1 MKKRGLAWLLAFCMF
16 AGISGCGKQET
27 KQSETQKEMENAD
40 GAAQEDESPQLTIDG
55 EQSIEP
61 EPLLQ
66 EEKDMLRNGVNQ
78 FAYQL
83 YGHLESGE
91 NVFFSPYS
99 LCSALSLLNLGAGS
113 ETKEEL
119 ETMLGI
125 SDMDMWS
132 SAMQKYLATNW
143 SDETFV
149 LTGNSVWLQQ
159 GREWA
164 ENMESDFLKPAK
176 EFFESELYEA
186 DFWGNPQDAVARI
199 NGWAD
204 ENTNGMIPQVVSELP
219 PETIMI
225 LMNAVYFEGKWETP
239 FEEEGTH
246 EETFHGNNGDKRV
259 DMMHQYGEYYAYI
272 ESDGMKGIAIPYKDS
287 PLVMKIFIPDTSEN
301 PDGGD
306 IEALF
311 AALDDAEKEAL
322 LDSLDDADKKE
333 IDRLVIPKFTMEREI
348 EGLTEILRAMG
359 MKEAFEEM
367 ADFDKIAA
375 DLYVTQVLHKAKI
388 EVDEQG
394 TKAAA
399 VTVVEAAGCAM
410 VEEKIPV
417 VFEADRP
424 FVYVIQDTRTG
435 MILFMG
441 RVNSLE

>member
-1 MKKRGLAWLLAFCMF
+1 MKKNRLAWLLAICMF

-27 KQSETQKEMENAD
+27 EQSQIQKEMENMD
-40 GAAQEDESPQLTIDG
+40 GAAQENES
-55 EQSIEP
+55 
-61 EPLLQ
+61 LLLPV
-66 EEKDMLRNGVNQ
+66 EEEMLKNGVNQ

-83 YGHLESGE
+83 YGRLESGE

-113 ETKEEL
+113 ETKKEL
-119 ETMLGI
+119 EAMLGI
-125 SDMDMWS
+125 SDADAWS
-132 SAMQKYLATNW
+132 RAMREYLSTNW

-149 LTGNSVWLQQ
+149 LTANSVWMQQ

-164 ENMESDFLKPAK
+164 ADIEADFLNPAK
-176 EFFESELYEA
+176 EYFKSELYEA
-186 DFWGNPQDAVARI
+186 DFAGNPADAIVRI

-204 ENTNGMIPQVVSELP
+204 TNTNGMIPQVVSELH
-219 PETIMI
+219 PETAMI
-225 LMNAVYFEGKWETP
+225 LMNAVYFEGKWEIP
-239 FEEEGTH
+239 FEEESTH
-246 EETFHGNNGDKRV
+246 EETFHGNSGDKRV
-259 DMMHQYGEYYAYI
+259 EMMHQYGEYYAYI
-272 ESDGMKGIAIPYKDS
+272 ETDGMKGIAIPYKDS
-287 PLVMKIFIPDTSEN
+287 SLVMKIWIPDISKN

-311 AALDDAEKEAL
+311 AALTDAEKEAL
-322 LDSLDDADKKE
+322 LESLDDADKKE
-333 IDRLVIPKFTMEREI
+333 IDRLVIPKFTMEQEI
-348 EGLTEILRAMG
+348 GGLNEILQSMG
-359 MKEAFEEM
+359 MKEAFAET
-367 ADFDKIAA
+367 ADFDRIAE
-375 DLYVTQVLHKAKI
+375 DLYVSRVLHKAKI

-441 RVNSLE
+441 RVSNLE

>member
-1 MKKRGLAWLLAFCMF
+1 MKKKGLVWLLVICMLI
-16 AGISGCGKQET
+16 GISGCGKQET
-27 KQSETQKEMENAD
+27 KQGEIQKEMENAD
-40 GAAQEDESPQLTIDG
+40 GAA
-55 EQSIEP
+55 
-61 EPLLQ
+61 Q

-83 YGHLESGE
+83 YGYLESGE

-99 LCSALSLLNLGAGS
+99 LCSALSLLNLGAGA
-113 ETKEEL
+113 ETREEL

-125 SDMDMWS
+125 SDADAWS
-132 SAMQKYLATNW
+132 RAMQEYLATNW

-149 LTGNSVWLQQ
+149 LTANSIWLQQ
-159 GREWA
+159 GRDWA
-164 ENMESDFLKPAK
+164 ENIETDFLSPAE
-176 EFFESELYEA
+176 EFFKSELYEA
-186 DFWGNPQDAVARI
+186 DFQGNPADAIAKI

-204 ENTNGMIPQVVSELP
+204 ENTNGMIPQVISELP
-219 PETIMI
+219 PETAMI
-225 LMNAVYFEGKWETP
+225 LTNAVYFEGKWEIP
-239 FEEEGTH
+239 FEEESTY
-246 EETFHGNNGDKRV
+246 EETFHGNSGDKSV

-287 PLVMKIFIPDTSEN
+287 PLVMKLFIPDISKN

-311 AALDDAEKEAL
+311 AALDAAEKEAL
-322 LDSLDDADKKE
+322 LDSLDDVDEKE

-348 EGLTEILRAMG
+348 KGLTEILQAMG
-359 MKEAFEEM
+359 MKEAFEGT
-367 ADFDKIAA
+367 ADFDRIAE

-399 VTVVEAAGCAM
+399 VTVAEAAGCAM

-424 FVYVIQDTRTG
+424 FIYVIQDTRTG

-441 RVNSLE
+441 RVSSLE

>member
-1 MKKRGLAWLLAFCMF
+1 MRKRGLAWLLAFCIL
-16 AGISGCGKQET
+16 AGISGCGKQEM
-27 KQSETQKEMENAD
+27 KQIETQKEMENAD
-40 GAAQEDESPQLTIDG
+40 G
-55 EQSIEP
+55 EQSIDEGQSM
-61 EPLLQ
+61 EQEALAQ

-83 YGHLESGE
+83 YGHLEGGE

-125 SDMDMWS
+125 SDADVWS
-132 SAMQKYLATNW
+132 RAMQKYLSTNW
-143 SDETFV
+143 SDETFL

-159 GREWA
+159 GRDWA

-176 EFFESELYEA
+176 EFFKSELYEA
-186 DFWGNPQDAVARI
+186 DFLGNPQDAVARI

-204 ENTNGMIPQVVSELP
+204 ENTNGMIPQVISELP

-225 LMNAVYFEGKWETP
+225 LMNVVYFEGKWEIP
-239 FEEEGTH
+239 FEEESTH
-246 EETFHGNNGDKRV
+246 EETFHGNSGDKRV
-259 DMMHQYGEYYAYI
+259 DMMHQYGEYYAYV
-272 ESDGMKGIAIPYKDS
+272 ETDGMKGIAIPYKDS
-287 PLVMKIFIPDTSEN
+287 PLVMKIFIPDTSVN

-311 AALDDAEKEAL
+311 AA
-322 LDSLDDADKKE
+322 LDDADKKE

-359 MKEAFEEM
+359 MKEAFEET

-399 VTVVEAAGCAM
+399 VTVIEAAGCAM

-417 VFEADRP
+417 IFEADRP

-441 RVNSLE
+441 RVSSLE

>member
-1 MKKRGLAWLLAFCMF
+1 MKKKGLVWLLAFCML
-16 AGISGCGKQET
+16 AGISGCGKQEME
-27 KQSETQKEMENAD
+27 QSEIQKELENAD
-40 GAAQEDESPQLTIDG
+40 GAAQEEES
-55 EQSIEP
+55 
-61 EPLLQ
+61 LLLPMVPM
-66 EEKDMLRNGVNQ
+66 EEETLRNGVNQ

-91 NVFFSPYS
+91 NIFFSPYS

-125 SDMDMWS
+125 SDADAWS
-132 SAMQKYLATNW
+132 RAMQEYLSTNW

-149 LTGNSVWLQQ
+149 LTANSVWMQQ

-164 ENMESDFLKPAK
+164 ADIETDFLNPAK
-176 EFFESELYEA
+176 EYFKSELYEA
-186 DFWGNPQDAVARI
+186 DFAGNPADAIARI

-204 ENTNGMIPQVVSELP
+204 ANTNGMIPQVVSELH
-219 PETIMI
+219 PETVMI
-225 LMNAVYFEGKWETP
+225 LMNAVYFEGKWAIP
-239 FEEEGTH
+239 FEEESTH
-246 EETFHGNNGDKRV
+246 EETFHGNSGDKRV
-259 DMMHQYGEYYAYI
+259 DMMHQYGAHYAYI
-272 ESDGMKGIAIPYKDS
+272 ETDGMKGISIPYRDS
-287 PLVMKIFIPDTSEN
+287 PLVMKIFIPDTAKN

-306 IEALF
+306 IETLF
-311 AALDDAEKEAL
+311 AALTDAEKEAL
-322 LDSLDDADKKE
+322 LDRLDEAEEKE
-333 IDRLVIPKFTMEREI
+333 IDRLVIPKFTMEQELK
-348 EGLTEILRAMG
+348 GLNEILQAMG
-359 MKEAFEEM
+359 MKEAFAET
-367 ADFDKIAA
+367 ADFDRIAE
-375 DLYVTQVLHKAKI
+375 DLYVSRVLHKAKI

-394 TKAAA
+394 TTAAA

-441 RVNSLE
+441 RVSNLE

>member
-1 MKKRGLAWLLAFCMF
+1 MKKNRLAWLLAICMF

-27 KQSETQKEMENAD
+27 KQSQIQKEMENMD
-40 GAAQEDESPQLTIDG
+40 GAAQESESLILPV
-55 EQSIEP
+55 
-61 EPLLQ
+61 
-66 EEKDMLRNGVNQ
+66 EEEMLKNGVNQ

-83 YGHLESGE
+83 YGRLESGE

-113 ETKEEL
+113 ETKKEL
-119 ETMLGI
+119 EAMLGI
-125 SDMDMWS
+125 SDADAWS
-132 SAMQKYLATNW
+132 RAMREYLSTNW

-149 LTGNSVWLQQ
+149 LTANSIWMQQ

-164 ENMESDFLKPAK
+164 ADIEADFLNPAK
-176 EFFESELYEA
+176 EYFKSELYEA
-186 DFWGNPQDAVARI
+186 DFAGNPADAIVRI

-204 ENTNGMIPQVVSELP
+204 TNTNGMIPQVVSELH
-219 PETIMI
+219 PETAMI
-225 LMNAVYFEGKWETP
+225 LMNAVYFEGKWEIP
-239 FEEEGTH
+239 FEEESTH
-246 EETFHGNNGDKRV
+246 EETFHGNSGDKRV
-259 DMMHQYGEYYAYI
+259 EMMHQYGEYYAYI
-272 ESDGMKGIAIPYKDS
+272 ETDGMKGIAIPYKDS
-287 PLVMKIFIPDTSEN
+287 PLVMKIWIPDISKN

-311 AALDDAEKEAL
+311 AALTDAEKEAL
-322 LDSLDDADKKE
+322 LNSLDDADKKE
-333 IDRLVIPKFTMEREI
+333 IDRLVIPKFTMEQEI
-348 EGLTEILRAMG
+348 GGLNEILQSMG
-359 MKEAFEEM
+359 MKEAFAET
-367 ADFDKIAA
+367 ADFDRIAE
-375 DLYVTQVLHKAKI
+375 DLYVSRVLHKAKI

-435 MILFMG
+435 MFLFMG
-441 RVNSLE
+441 RVSNLE

>member
-1 MKKRGLAWLLAFCMF
+1 MRKRGLAWLLAFCIL
-16 AGISGCGKQET
+16 AGISGCGKQEM
-27 KQSETQKEMENAD
+27 KQIETQKEMENAD
-40 GAAQEDESPQLTIDG
+40 G
-55 EQSIEP
+55 EQSIDEGQSM
-61 EPLLQ
+61 EQEALAQ

-83 YGHLESGE
+83 YGHLEGGE

-125 SDMDMWS
+125 SDADVWS
-132 SAMQKYLATNW
+132 RAMQKYLSTNW
-143 SDETFV
+143 SDETFL

-159 GREWA
+159 GRDWA

-176 EFFESELYEA
+176 EFFISELYEA
-186 DFWGNPQDAVARI
+186 DFLGNPQDAVARI

-204 ENTNGMIPQVVSELP
+204 ENTNGMIPQVISELP

-225 LMNAVYFEGKWETP
+225 LMNVVYFEGKWEIP
-239 FEEEGTH
+239 FEEESTH
-246 EETFHGNNGDKRV
+246 EETFHGNSGDKRV
-259 DMMHQYGEYYAYI
+259 DMMHQYGEYYAYV
-272 ESDGMKGIAIPYKDS
+272 ETDGMKGIAIPYKDS
-287 PLVMKIFIPDTSEN
+287 PLVMKIFIPDTSVN

-311 AALDDAEKEAL
+311 AA
-322 LDSLDDADKKE
+322 LDDADKKE

-359 MKEAFEEM
+359 MKEAFEET

-399 VTVVEAAGCAM
+399 VTVIEAAGCAM

-417 VFEADRP
+417 IFEADRP

-441 RVNSLE
+441 RVSSLE